1 MTGMPYIN
9 TGFLVLCRNIRIA
22 SQAPTDPPA
31 AASKINVFSG
41 ILHLF
46 FFALCLSLPYIKNV
60 ITFIKTRQ
68 TINNFMKAPF
78 PPLIQK
84 VKILVHYNIVPF
96 SVLDLS
102 FFVLFSI
109 VLTQT
114 AFV

>member
-1 MTGMPYIN
+1 M
-9 TGFLVLCRNIRIA
+9 
-22 SQAPTDPPA
+22 
-31 AASKINVFSG
+31 
-41 ILHLF
+41 
-46 FFALCLSLPYIKNV
+46 
-60 ITFIKTRQ
+60 
-68 TINNFMKAPF
+68 NNFMKTPF